1 VAAVR
6 PDGTIIGASAPA
18 KPGDVLEMFGTGFGP
33 TTATVAPGMIF
44 QGSLLLSNTVT
55 VKIGGVAA
63 EVSYAGLV
71 GAGLNQINVTV
82 PALPSG
88 EYPVVAEINGVT
100 TQDGV
105 LLKIQS

>member
-1 VAAVR
+1 MAAVR
-6 PDGTIIGASAPA
+6 PDDRIIGESGPA

-33 TTATVAPGMIF
+33 TTAAVAPGMIF
-44 QGSLLLSNTVT
+44 QGAVLLSNTVT
-55 VKIGGVAA
+55 VKIGGMVAH
-63 EVSYAGLV
+63 VSYAGLV

-88 EYPVVAEINGVT
+88 DYPVVAEVSGVT